1 MAITRVIAFIPWLLG
16 CASLVANA
24 ASAQIVRGTVT
35 ERGSSTPLS
44 GVLISIERT
53 GAATA
58 GSPPANALTNQQG
71 EFAVRL
77 TGAGEYV
84 LSAKRIGV
92 QRFSTTPFT
101 IAAGETRR
109 LDIELDAISH
119 SLPTVAVVATPMCV
133 RRPEQTSRLAS
144 LWDEVR
150 TALLA
155 TQITLRDRT
164 INATVY
170 RYVRWLEPEK
180 LSVLD
185 ETRTEITGRVS
196 RPFASLSAD
205 SLSKVGYWHDSPG
218 ESVSYHAPDANVL
231 LSDTFLSEHCFTL
244 EDGNPSARPMVG
256 LAFEPAPSRRLPDI
270 QGTLWVDASTFELH
284 HVAYRYTRMRES
296 DDAHGEVHFARLPD
310 GTWIVRRW
318 FLRMP
323 QYARFTTFET
333 AMAGRPD
340 RGITTTKVHQFVEE
354 GGDVYVPGVHFF
366 EQPAVVTGLVQDSA
380 GATLAGAGV
389 RLAGSPHRQE
399 ADAQGAFRF
408 DSLPAGSYTLL
419 VEQPGYAALG
429 MLAANE
435 PVNTEEGVTKN
446 VTLRTANTLDVM
458 SRLCDRKPPAKGRS
472 VLRLIVLNAET
483 QRPMPAAPIHLY
495 WTARVD
501 GRRPTGIQNATD
513 RNGAVVF
520 CDVPGDTELFI
531 RLLSRDLKR
540 GAIAATCVVPR
551 GVAVRRTVALRNSTG
566 LAAAPGPASG
576 NVSASSEEARIG
588 ALEQKPEECT
598 DQ

>member
-1 MAITRVIAFIPWLLG
+1 VRCLLRFSLCG
-16 CASLVANA
+16 VAVALVAPG

-35 ERGSSTPLS
+35 ERSSGAPLS
-44 GVLISIERT
+44 GVLITVERT
-53 GAATA
+53 TPSGAA
-58 GSPPANALTNQQG
+58 SPAAVVANALTNRQG
-71 EFAVRL
+71 EFALRL
-77 TGAGEYV
+77 SAAGEYV

-92 QRFSTTPFT
+92 ERSTTPPFT
-101 IAAGETRR
+101 IAAGENRR
-109 LDIELDAISH
+109 IDVFLDAVTQ
-119 SLPTVAVVATPMCV
+119 SLPTIAVVASPMCV
-133 RRPEQTSRLAS
+133 RRPEQTSRLAA

-164 INATVY
+164 IDATVY
-170 RYVRWLEPEK
+170 RYVRWLEPEE
-180 LSVLD
+180 LRVVD

-231 LSDTFLSEHCFTL
+231 LSDTFLSEHCFSL
-244 EDGNPSARPMVG
+244 EDGNPGGRPMIG

-270 QGTLWVDASTFELH
+270 RGTLWVDASTYELR
-284 HVAYRYTRMRES
+284 HVAYRYTRMRENA
-296 DDAHGEVHFARLPD
+296 DARGEVHFARLPD

-340 RGITTTKVHQFVEE
+340 RGITTTKVHRFVEE

-366 EQPAVVTGLVQDSA
+366 ERPAVVTGVAQDSS
-380 GATLAGAGV
+380 GAPLEGAVV
-389 RLAGSPHRQE
+389 RLAGSPHRRE
-399 ADAQGAFRF
+399 SDAQGSFRF
-408 DSLPAGSYTLL
+408 DSLPAGSYTLV
-419 VEQPGYAALG
+419 VEEAGYRALG
-429 MLAANE
+429 MLAVDQSVSTA
-435 PVNTEEGVTKN
+435 EGFTQEVE
-446 VTLRTANTLDVM
+446 LRAASTLDVM

-472 VLRLIVLNAET
+472 VLRLIVVDAGS
-483 QRPMPAAPIHLY
+483 QKPMPAAPIHLY

-501 GRRPTGIQNATD
+501 GRRPTGIQQATD

-540 GAIAATCVVPR
+540 GAIAATCRIGR
-551 GVAVRRTVALRNSTG
+551 GEAVRRTVALRNPAG
-566 LAAAPGPASG
+566 VAAAQRPAAG
-576 NVSASSEEARIG
+576 NPNASSDAARLG
-588 ALEQKPEECT
+588 EVGQKPVECE
-598 DQ
+598 DR